1 MKQPRV
7 MHKVE
12 TEKGQIGNI
21 GINVRMYQTDM
32 FWTEIY
38 QNASNDLSN
47 CPQGVYQEVLS
58 LEKVFLDTL
67 SECIKMYYFLRMYF

>member
-1 MKQPRV
+1 MEGGYTCMKQPRV

-38 QNASNDLSN
+38 
-47 CPQGVYQEVLS
+47 
-58 LEKVFLDTL
+58 
-67 SECIKMYYFLRMYF
+67 